1 MKEERKLIHKIA
13 TAQAPGSQA
22 GKKRCS
28 GCVWGNKVY
37 GVCTQPRCIK
47 GLEEKHESAGS
58 L

>member
-28 GCVWGNKVY
+28 GCVWGNKVS

-47 GLEEKHESAGS
+47 GLEEKVNAN
-58 L
+58 